1 MSFVALLYGF
11 LLFSLSFFLFL
22 YAFSTNNHQGPI
34 VCKGTLFSP
43 FVFPK
48 IHSLMITIGS
58 PSPKGNSATPPTK
71 QVIGERC
78 FRSDLT
84 QGSVGK
90 GSEG

>member
-1 MSFVALLYGF
+1 MLF
-11 LLFSLSFFLFL
+11 LLIIIKDLLCVKELYFLLS
-22 YAFSTNNHQGPI
+22 A
-34 VCKGTLFSP
+34 

-71 QVIGERC
+71 QVVGERC

-90 GSEG
+90 GSEGEKGNLFSIIGF